1 MQKRSGIVTI
11 TVLTLGLCLVAAQA
25 LAWTHRAI
33 NSSGSP
39 IQAKC
44 SQDSS
49 YTDIANG
56 ALDDFGCGDN
66 NNDLSVQAAGSSSV
80 YNIAYDCASTE
91 FKSTTVTAGAS
102 AGALNLAHQCLDHES
117 HF

>member
-1 MQKRSGIVTI
+1 MKKQNKRRTLAG
-11 TVLTLGLCLVAAQA
+11 LTLGLCLVAAQA
-25 LAWTHRAI
+25 LAWSHRAI

-44 SQDSS
+44 SQNSS
-49 YTDIANG
+49 YDDIANG
-56 ALDDFGCGDN
+56 ALEDYFCGDN
-66 NNDLSVQAAGSSSV
+66 NLSVQAAGSSSV
-80 YNIAYDCASTE
+80 YNITDDCASTE

-102 AGALNLAHQCLDHES
+102 AGALNLAHQCLDEES